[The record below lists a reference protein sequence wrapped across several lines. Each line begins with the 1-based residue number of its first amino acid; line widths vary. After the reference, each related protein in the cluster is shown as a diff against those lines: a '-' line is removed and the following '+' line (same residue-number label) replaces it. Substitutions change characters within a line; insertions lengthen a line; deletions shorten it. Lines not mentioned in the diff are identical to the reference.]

1 MTLIS
6 FAPSFPITVSS
17 PLAVTTR
24 ADAVKPLQPEALGP
38 LEERLRGASAVQAR
52 AEALAQ
58 LAALEQRTRS
68 SMAAG
73 VAPQR
78 YRELAGEYR
87 GDAGQ
92 SRHGLLQ
99 GQMRTFRRRLWLISR
114 ASWLSGPPEPWCSP
128 RAPSRIRSR

>member
-1 MTLIS
+1 MKLLL
-6 FAPSFPITVSS
+6 P
-17 PLAVTTR
+17 
-24 ADAVKPLQPEALGP
+24 DAVKPLQPEALGP

-78 YRELAGEYR
+78 YRELASLL
-87 GDAGQ
+87 DASLAAHEVLAHFSLPPPLAG
-92 SRHGLLQ
+92 SRLPHV
-99 GQMRTFRRRLWLISR
+99 
-114 ASWLSGPPEPWCSP
+114 GPE
-128 RAPSRIRSR
+128 RK